1 MSDTR
6 AAIEQFAALFAAVQK
21 LAEIEDVDK
30 AAADAKAQLKK
41 AQDELEHYLA
51 QRDRQAKAANREAE
65 AELDR
70 KRTDNDKAISVAK
83 DVQDKY
89 VADEERKLHLARE
102 KLKTEQDT
110 WARTQG
116 SRAAAAGQADELLN
130 GKRAEIAEQNQLLTA
145 VREEVAAERKKL
157 EDTRKALLTLQRL
170 LGSAPQAA

>member
-21 LAEIEDVDK
+21 LAEIEDVEK
-30 AAADAKAQLKK
+30 A
-41 AQDELEHYLA
+41 
-51 QRDRQAKAANREAE
+51 
-65 AELDR
+65 
-70 KRTDNDKAISVAK
+70 
-83 DVQDKY
+83 
-89 VADEERKLHLARE
+89 
-102 KLKTEQDT
+102 
-110 WARTQG
+110 
-116 SRAAAAGQADELLN
+116 AAAAGQADELLN